1 MGNGPEAVVT
11 PDLRVRGIEGLRVV
25 DASIMPFVPSCN
37 TNAPTIMVAEKG
49 ADAILGRAPLPRG
62 CVMTML
68 WTRSLTAWVPR
79 GRCSENEALY
89 DSRAQRAR
97 LHF

>member
-11 PDLRVRGIEGLRVV
+11 PDLRVRGIDGLRVV

-49 ADAILGRAPLPRG
+49 ADAILGRTPLPPA
-62 CVMTML
+62 VL
-68 WTRSLTAWVPR
+68 
-79 GRCSENEALY
+79 
-89 DSRAQRAR
+89 
-97 LHF
+97 